1 MSLNIFMNYRPLAT
15 QDIKQLEKTALELRR
30 LALKII
36 FQAGSGHP
44 GGSFSATDLMTAL
57 FFGGILNHDP
67 KNPKDPKRDRFLL
80 SKGHASGIY
89 YSVLAK
95 AGYFAE
101 SDLDSYRKINSPR
114 FLSGHPHPK
123 TPGVEIASGSLGQ
136 GLSIGHGIALGT
148 RLDGYDSKVYVIL
161 GDGELQEGQIWEA
174 AMSADKFKSNNL
186 IAIVDYNKV
195 AQDNITKDL
204 KDLEPLEDK
213 WRAFNWDVHRIDG
226 HDMKAIMDVLQL
238 PLDPE
243 KPRVII
249 ADTIKGKGVSFM
261 EGKTAWHGVAPSPED
276 YEKALKELV

>member
-1 MSLNIFMNYRPLAT
+1 MNYRPLAT

-238 PLDPE
+238 PLNPE

>member
-1 MSLNIFMNYRPLAT
+1 MNTSQLTIP
-15 QDIKQLEKTALELRR
+15 DISELEKHALELRR

-57 FFGGILNHDP
+57 FFGGILNYDAS
-67 KNPKDPKRDRFLL
+67 NPKDPKRDRFLL
-80 SKGHASGIY
+80 SKGHASGIFY
-89 YSVLAK
+89 AVLAR
-95 AGYFAE
+95 AGYISE
-101 SDLDSYRKINSPR
+101 SDLDSYRKINSER
-114 FLSGHPHPK
+114 FLSGHAHPK

-136 GLSIGHGIALGT
+136 GLSVAHGIALGT
-148 RLDGYDSKVYVIL
+148 KLDGYDSKTYVML

-213 WRAFNWDVHRIDG
+213 WNSFNWDVHRIDG
-226 HDMKAIMDVLQL
+226 HNMEAIMNVLQL
-238 PLDPE
+238 PLHPE

-261 EGKTAWHGVAPSPED
+261 EGKTAWHGVAPSAEE
-276 YEKALKELV
+276 YEKALKELVQE

>member
-1 MSLNIFMNYRPLAT
+1 MSESQLTIP
-15 QDIKQLEKTALELRR
+15 DIAELEKLALELRR

-44 GGSFSATDLMTAL
+44 GGSFSATDWMTAL
-57 FFGGILNHDP
+57 FFGGILNYDSN
-67 KNPKDPKRDRFLL
+67 NPKDPKRDRFLL
-80 SKGHASGIY
+80 SKGHASAIY

-95 AGYFAE
+95 AGYISE
-101 SDLDSYRKINSPR
+101 PDLDSYRKINSGR
-114 FLSGHPHPK
+114 FLSGHAHPK

-136 GLSIGHGIALGT
+136 GLSVAHGIALGT
-148 RLDGYDSKVYVIL
+148 KLNGYGSKVYVIL

-213 WRAFNWDVHRIDG
+213 WNAFNWDVHRIDG
-226 HDMKAIMDVLQL
+226 HNMEAIMKVLQL
-238 PLDPE
+238 PLHPE

-261 EGKTAWHGVAPSPED
+261 EGKTAWHGVAPSAED
-276 YEKALKELV
+276 YEKALKELQ

>member
-1 MSLNIFMNYRPLAT
+1 MNDSPLTSLDVT
-15 QDIKQLEKTALELRR
+15 QLKQKALELRK
-30 LALKII
+30 LSLKII

-57 FFGGILNHDP
+57 YFGGVLKYDSD
-67 KNPKDPKRDRFLL
+67 NPDDPKRDRFVM

-89 YSVLAK
+89 YAVLAK
-95 AGYFAE
+95 AGFIAE
-101 SDLDSYRKINSPR
+101 SDLDSYRKINSPK

-123 TPGVEIASGSLGQ
+123 TPGIEIATGSLGQ
-136 GLSIGHGIALGT
+136 GLSVAHGIALGT
-148 RLDGYDSKVYVIL
+148 KLDGHNSKVYVIM
-161 GDGELQEGQIWEA
+161 GDGELHEGQVWEA

-204 KDLEPLEDK
+204 KDLEPLENK
-213 WRAFNWDVHRIDG
+213 WKAFNWDVHRING
-226 HDMKAIMDVLQL
+226 HDMQAIMDVLKL
-238 PLDPE
+238 PMHPE

-249 ADTIKGKGVSFM
+249 ADTVKGKGVSFM
-261 EGKTAWHGVAPSPED
+261 EGKTAWHGVAPSLED

>member
-1 MSLNIFMNYRPLAT
+1 MSESQLTIP
-15 QDIKQLEKTALELRR
+15 DIAELEKLALELRR

-57 FFGGILNHDP
+57 FFGGILNYDSN
-67 KNPKDPKRDRFLL
+67 NPKDPKRDRFLL
-80 SKGHASGIY
+80 SKGHASAIY

-95 AGYFAE
+95 AGYISE
-101 SDLDSYRKINSPR
+101 PDLDSYRKINSGR
-114 FLSGHPHPK
+114 FLSGHAHPK

-136 GLSIGHGIALGT
+136 GLSVAHGIALGT
-148 RLDGYDSKVYVIL
+148 KLNGYGSKVYVIL

-213 WRAFNWDVHRIDG
+213 WNAFNWDVHGIDG
-226 HDMKAIMDVLQL
+226 HNMEAIMKVLQL
-238 PLDPE
+238 PLHPE

-261 EGKTAWHGVAPSPED
+261 EGKTAWHGVAPSAED
-276 YEKALKELV
+276 YEKALKELQ